1 MLPVPPEL
9 ATGPFTR
16 ARALSLGVTPQMLR
30 GKRFVRLYDG
40 VWRHRDHAMTADDRL
55 EAVRLALPADARVT
69 GITRLQLLGLDVCP
83 RLPMRFV
90 IARDH
95 HVNLEDVFLHRTVRM
110 PPLDDVGVAPVAAYV
125 AYCSRARVIDAIE
138 VGDWL
143 LRHGHV
149 GWDELRDLCVEQR
162 WRDGAL
168 EALWALGWLDGDS
181 WSLRESEVRSLL
193 VFAGLPAPESNV
205 GAVAADDQ
213 TRIGDLVYRRWGVVV
228 EYEGAH
234 HQVDRAQYVKDIDR
248 YSSLRRAAVPY
259 VQVTKEKLARP
270 RRLVLEVYD
279 ALVAQGYDGTPPQ
292 FGEQWRYLFAR
303 VSDVVAARRRWSR
316 VATRR

>member
-1 MLPVPPEL
+1 M
-9 ATGPFTR
+9 
-16 ARALSLGVTPQMLR
+16 
-30 GKRFVRLYDG
+30 RLYDG
-40 VWRHRDHAMTADDRL
+40 VWRHRDHAMTAADRL

-69 GITRLQLLGLDVCP
+69 GITRLQVLGLDVGP
-83 RLPMRFV
+83 PLPMRFV

-110 PPLDDVGVAPVAAYV
+110 PPLDDVGVTPLAAYV
-125 AYCSRARVIDAIE
+125 AYCARARVIDAIE

-149 GWDELRDLCVEQR
+149 GWDELRVFCVAQR

-168 EALWALGWLDGDS
+168 EALWVLRWLDDDS

-205 GAVAADDQ
+205 GAVASDDQ

-228 EYEGAH
+228 EYEGEH
-234 HQVDRAQYVKDIDR
+234 HQLDRAQYVKDIDR
-248 YSSLRRAAVPY
+248 YASLRRDAVPY
-259 VQVTKEKLARP
+259 VQVTKEKLGRP
-270 RRLVLEVYD
+270 RQLVMEVHR
-279 ALVAQGYDGTPPQ
+279 ALAARGYDGPRPE
-292 FGEQWRYLFAR
+292 FGERWRQLFAR
-303 VSDVVAARRRWSR
+303 LSDVVATQRRCVR
-316 VATRR
+316 VGSGG